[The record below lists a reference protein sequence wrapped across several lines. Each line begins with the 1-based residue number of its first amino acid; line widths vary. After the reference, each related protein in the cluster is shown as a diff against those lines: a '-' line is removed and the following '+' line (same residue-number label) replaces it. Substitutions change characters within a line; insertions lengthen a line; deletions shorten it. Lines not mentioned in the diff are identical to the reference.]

1 MVMRD
6 LNSLEKYDILWDE
19 VFMRERDENGE
30 VVSQ

>member
-1 MVMRD
+1 MRD